1 MHDELR
7 WTNNRLHGNNMSCDH
22 HFTIAGV
29 KWLWRYT
36 RLRGSAAGWTYHG
49 QKVLIDERLVK
60 RSKLETEC
68 HEFLHAANPSLSE
81 EAVTQQARDLSRILW
96 ALGYR
101 QSSSGT

>member
-1 MHDELR
+1 MPR
-7 WTNNRLHGNNMSCDH
+7 DH
-22 HFTIAGV
+22 HFSIGGV

-49 QKVLIDERLVK
+49 QKVLIDERLTK
-60 RSKLETEC
+60 RSRLETEC

-81 EAVTQQARDLSRILW
+81 TAVTQQSQDLSRILW

-101 QSSSGT
+101 QQ

>member
-1 MHDELR
+1 MPA
-7 WTNNRLHGNNMSCDH
+7 DH

-36 RLRGSAAGWTYHG
+36 RLRGNAAGWTYHG
-49 QKVLIDERLVK
+49 QKVLIDQSLKK

-81 EAVTQQARDLSRILW
+81 EAVTQQAKDLSRILW
-96 ALGYR
+96 SLGYR
-101 QSSSGT
+101 QQ